1 MDYQQQT
8 ADSALKQ
15 FRAIAVI
22 DWIEVL
28 IRTERRTQHWHVRAA
43 LKEITG
49 IDSWWAGAIDM
60 QPGDVTDTYSI
71 RFHDELANNHQ
82 RLCAVLDALAR
93 RFPFAA
99 EPTIAGIEISCD
111 FWHKQQSVE
120 ATRALTYRL
129 QTSLFAPG
137 TNHRQYNKYSK
148 KNQFLDKPG
157 DRITPAFNL
166 RIGNEDD
173 DTSWQCYHKE
183 TDHNQQPLPIDQ
195 QRARVEVT
203 LQGYALQQHGFG
215 LLSGLKHFP
224 FETLASLFTFRSPIP
239 AAKMAKGNLFR
250 LVAINWIRTH
260 RDAAAERGTHS
271 FSTVGRRD
279 KKGRTRAE
287 SSHLTAD
294 KELSNRVRAA
304 LRNLH
309 P

>member
-1 MDYQQQT
+1 MTTQQQP

-15 FRAIAVI
+15 FRATAVI
-22 DWIEVL
+22 DWLDVE
-28 IRTERRTQHWHVRAA
+28 IRTERRTQHRHVRAA
-43 LKEITG
+43 LAEITG
-49 IDSWWAGAIDM
+49 IDRWWAEGIDL
-60 QPGDVTDTYSI
+60 QPGDVTDTFRI
-71 RFHDELANNHQ
+71 RFHDELANNYQ
-82 RLCAVLDALAR
+82 ELRGVLDALAR

-137 TNHRQYNKYSK
+137 TNHRQYNGDSSS
-148 KNQFLDKPG
+148 NQFLDKPG
-157 DRITPAFNL
+157 HRINPAYNL
-166 RIGNEDD
+166 RINDKAD
-173 DTSWQCYHKE
+173 PISWHCYHKR
-183 TDHNQQPLPIDQ
+183 TDKKQPIPLRL

-203 LQGYALQQHGFG
+203 LQGDALQQHGFG
-215 LLSGLKHFP
+215 LLSGLQHFP
-224 FETLASLFTFRSPIP
+224 FETLASLFTFRRPI
-239 AAKMAKGNLFR
+239 AAAQMAKGDLFR
-250 LVAINWIRTH
+250 LVAINWMRTH
-260 RDAAAERGTHS
+260 EDAAAERGTHS
-271 FSTVGRRD
+271 FSTVGQRD
-279 KKGRTRAE
+279 KKGRTRTE